1 MISSPMR
8 TQFESVLREQHLVD
22 DISVF
27 ADPSYFDETPL
38 YSRYAQIDFL
48 DQFGDKNL
56 LLIELALDFLDRVTM
71 AMVGDRIGRFA
82 AITVISD
89 DNGKHIVPQIFVCN
103 GDVTQRLAVLK
114 LSEAS
119 SELGKKV
126 SQLVAEVRPTGFAIL
141 EDRNTV
147 PGEVRVFVG
156 HESPPNR
163 FTSIAQ
169 FAEC

>member
-1 MISSPMR
+1 MKRLEI
-8 TQFESVLREQHLVD
+8 LRID
-22 DISVF
+22 D
-27 ADPSYFDETPL
+27 FDETPL

-89 DNGKHIVPQIFVCN
+89 DDGVHFVPQIFVCN
-103 GDVTQRLAVLK
+103 GDVMQRLAALK

-119 SELGKKV
+119 SELGKLV
-126 SQLVAEVRPTGFAIL
+126 SQLVEEARPAGFVVL
-141 EDRNTV
+141 EDGNTV
-147 PGEVRVFVG
+147 PGEVRVFIG
-156 HESPPNR
+156 QQSPPHG
-163 FTSIAQ
+163 FIHIAQ
-169 FAEC
+169 FAEHSCKETT